1 MANCVSWVP
10 QLTLLD
16 LWTNWTYKCALRTE
30 LVHMLGTYCEAP
42 QTRGRSCR
50 CIVKEPP
57 PLGGRSQQLIGNS
70 VFSNLGVLR
79 ISWCFCNSAILPWLP
94 GEAWLWR
101 HERMRGWLTDTQPS
115 LQWKAIFKVVRCDKE
130 NPIEEWNKHRQ
141 SFEKRVG
148 ILNNAKIKTVVLKKQ
163 FRNKFR
169 NWYDWWLFICRRR
182 KLYNWWCIFIP

>member
-1 MANCVSWVP
+1 MMQLVLLYFSRYYTLRLKMFSLFFVFVFMYYLCENYYKPIIVQYCIANCVSWVP
-10 QLTLLD
+10 QPTLLD
-16 LWTNWTYKCALRTE
+16 LWTSWTYKCALRTE

-50 CIVKEPP
+50 SIIKEPP

-101 HERMRGWLTDTQPS
+101 HEMMRGWLTDTQPS
-115 LQWKAIFKVVRCDKE
+115 LHYFSAWEPF
-130 NPIEEWNKHRQ
+130 
-141 SFEKRVG
+141 
-148 ILNNAKIKTVVLKKQ
+148 AK
-163 FRNKFR
+163 R
-169 NWYDWWLFICRRR
+169 NWGRYF
-182 KLYNWWCIFIP
+182 